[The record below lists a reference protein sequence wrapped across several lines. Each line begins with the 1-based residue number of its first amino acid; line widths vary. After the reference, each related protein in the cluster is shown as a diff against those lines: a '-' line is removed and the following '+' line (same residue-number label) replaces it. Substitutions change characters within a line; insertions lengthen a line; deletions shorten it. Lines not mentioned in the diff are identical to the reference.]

1 MTLRDVLLISAVL
14 PWFAVM
20 ACSSGAPARCDG
32 GRSASVD
39 TRNDTALAEASTDRQ
54 APDLAAEGPSWD
66 APTEAPTEA
75 DGGRY
80 DAVPEP
86 RRDGPPA
93 IDVGTAET
101 HDGRVEQVGGCA
113 VSPSLCD
120 DRDPCTKDVCDT
132 STGKCAHPAAPDGT
146 ACDDAT
152 VCNGREVCASG
163 ACVKGTAPTC
173 NDQSACTTDSCDPVA
188 GCRYAP
194 VADGTSCADA
204 NLCNGAET
212 CRAGACVQGAAPS
225 CDDRNPC
232 TTDACAAATGCT
244 HVAVADATPCA
255 DSNPCNGVETC
266 RAGTC
271 AAGTPPSCD
280 DYNVCTVDSCAP
292 AGCQH
297 VPLPD
302 ETLRPDGTVCN
313 GVEVCYK
320 GVLYQGSPLR
330 CDDGNVC
337 TTDSCDPAA
346 GCQYAPV
353 ATKPEVCGDG
363 LDNDCNGRFDEG
375 CACAG
380 VGPGPGGSM
389 PIPSTVWKLV
399 PDPKHCRVY
408 ALDRATP
415 SQVIV
420 IDANARTELARVPL
434 PDYGTDLDVSP
445 NGEWIAA
452 SVSGTAQ
459 TSTPKIVR
467 VDPTT
472 FATTAYA
479 IGSTTFVEVS
489 DAGAAYF
496 HGTSAFI
503 RMDLHDGTTTA
514 GPYHPASRPDLELSE
529 DGKTLYSQET
539 GSTGHIAR
547 WDVSSAVAPVSLD
560 GLPYYLLPGFQYPS
574 SPMLLP
580 PTGQALYASHY
591 QLDRLNLAHVSGS
604 TRRRERYYAGGPLFA
619 QDRANTFVVGS
630 GALYDVHLLHPI
642 APLPRIAEA
651 ATLMAADKELWY
663 ASGGRLY
670 YVNAPQFLVGAKLDG
685 TRAVSPLE
693 PTSAHDLTHVI
704 VDSKRNRLYGLDV
717 IDSLLVALDGTTLQP
732 IAELRVN
739 SGPSDIDM
747 DRAETHLYVA
757 HKDNTTF
764 LRVDPDTF
772 TVDQS
777 LWVEGQID
785 SIRARLADA
794 RRFLATNF
802 TANKGETTLR
812 DIATGAP
819 LATLGPLMW
828 GGLAVAGDG
837 VTGFMG
843 QADITSGQLY
853 SFKVDDIYLR
863 PGQRSTYMGGTGFYL
878 PRPTIAVTPD
888 ATNVYYGGFSLD
900 GRDPRVL
907 NYRVDDPVWAVSP
920 NGRFAASD
928 LHVYRTS
935 DGTVLLSLPPPPE
948 SSTGRRGIAFT
959 PDSKRLVLFPPYA
972 PLVTYDVSGF

>member
-1 MTLRDVLLISAVL
+1 VAVDSKTDASPADVSRE
-14 PWFAVM
+14 
-20 ACSSGAPARCDG
+20 APA
-32 GRSASVD
+32 
-39 TRNDTALAEASTDRQ
+39 LTD
-54 APDLAAEGPSWD
+54 LS
-66 APTEAPTEA
+66 TEAPVPDAPIEA
-75 DGGRY
+75 RPEPDGGLH
-80 DAVPEP
+80 DAAID
-86 RRDGPPA
+86 RDQDGPST
-93 IDVGTAET
+93 IEVGGGPPL
-101 HDGRVEQVGGCA
+101 DGSVERVGGCA
-113 VSPSLCD
+113 ITPALCD
-120 DRDPCTKDVCDT
+120 DRDPCTKDSCDASRGT
-132 STGKCAHPAAPDGT
+132 CAHTAAPDGT

-163 ACVKGTAPTC
+163 TCTKGVAPSC

-194 VADGTSCADA
+194 LTDGTSCADA

-212 CRAGACVQGAAPS
+212 CRAGVCAVGSTPS
-225 CDDRNPC
+225 CDDKNPC
-232 TTDACAAATGCT
+232 TTDACAPATGCT
-244 HVAVADATPCA
+244 HAAVADATSCA
-255 DSNPCNGVETC
+255 DNNPCNGVETC

-280 DYNVCTVDSCAP
+280 DKNVCTIDSCAP

-313 GVEVCYK
+313 GIEVCYR
-320 GVLYQGSPLR
+320 GVLYQGAPLA

-337 TTDSCDPAA
+337 TTDSCDPVA
-346 GCQYAPV
+346 GCQHAAVP
-353 ATKPEVCGDG
+353 TQPEICGDG

-380 VGPGPGGSM
+380 VGPGSGGSM
-389 PIPSTVWKLV
+389 PIPSTVRKLV

-408 ALDRATP
+408 ALDLAMP

-434 PDYGTDLDVSP
+434 SEYGADLDVSP
-445 NGEWIAA
+445 NGEWVVA
-452 SVSGTAQ
+452 SLNPRTTGTPQ
-459 TSTPKIVR
+459 IVKI
-467 VDPTT
+467 DPTT
-472 FATTAYA
+472 FTTTSYATGTR
-479 IGSTTFVEVS
+479 SSVEVS
-489 DAGAAYF
+489 DAGLAYI
-496 HGTSAFI
+496 HGGSSFV
-503 RMDLHDGTTTA
+503 RMDLRDGTKTM
-514 GPYHPASRPDLELSE
+514 GPYDVTSHPDLELSE
-529 DGKTLYSQET
+529 DGKTLYSQES

-547 WDVSSAVAPVSLD
+547 WDVSSAVAPASLD
-560 GLPYYLLPGFQYPS
+560 ALPYYLLPGFQYPT

-604 TRRRERYYAGGPLFA
+604 TRRRERSSSYGPLFA
-619 QDRANTFVVGS
+619 QDRAGTFVVGAV
-630 GALYDVHLLHPI
+630 ALYDVRLMRPV
-642 APLPRIAEA
+642 AALPRIADTA
-651 ATLMAADKELWY
+651 ALMAADKEIWY
-663 ASGGRLY
+663 ASEARLY
-670 YVNAPQFLVGAKLDG
+670 YVNAAQFLVGAKLDG
-685 TRAVSPLE
+685 TRAVSPLQ
-693 PTSAHDLTHVI
+693 PTSAHDVTHLI

-717 IDSLLVALDGTTLQP
+717 VDSLLIAIDGTTLQP

-772 TVDQS
+772 AVDQS

-785 SIRARLADA
+785 SIRARLADS
-794 RRFLATNF
+794 RRFVATNLSG
-802 TANKGETTLR
+802 NRLETTLR
-812 DIATGAP
+812 DVATGAP
-819 LATLGPLMW
+819 LATLGSYMW

-837 VTGFMG
+837 VTVFMG
-843 QADITSGQLY
+843 QAELTSSQLY
-853 SFKVDDIYLR
+853 SYKVDDIYLR
-863 PGQRSTYMGGTGFYL
+863 PGLRSSYMGATGFYL
-878 PRPTIAVTPD
+878 PTATIAVTPD
-888 ATNVYYGGFSLD
+888 ASNVFYAGFSLD

-907 NYRVDDPVWAVSP
+907 NYKVDDPVRVVSP
-920 NGRFAASD
+920 DGRFAASD

-935 DGTVLLSLPPPPE
+935 DGAALLTLPPLPE
-948 SSTGRRGIAFT
+948 PTSGRRGVAFT

-972 PLVTYDVSGF
+972 PVVTYDVSGF